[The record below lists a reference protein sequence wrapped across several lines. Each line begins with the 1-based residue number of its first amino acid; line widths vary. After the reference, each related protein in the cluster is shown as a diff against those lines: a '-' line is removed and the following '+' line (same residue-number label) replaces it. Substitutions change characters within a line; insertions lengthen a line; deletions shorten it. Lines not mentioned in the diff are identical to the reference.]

1 MANSYL
7 SVMALVLLLN
17 YTGSSGFK
25 SQETGFGIPYNSKC
39 RWDGTF
45 LMNCSF
51 TGKSTTPTDISPT
64 VTVLDLSYN
73 TISVL
78 LWSNWR
84 NEEWNIK
91 HLNLS
96 NNLISEFHLDSF
108 RNLPFL
114 ETLNLN
120 GNVIHYVV
128 LDICKSEDWS
138 EKHRKVYTYGLLP
151 FLKVLAIE
159 RNNLSAIPRGL
170 GMLQSLRSVHLSSN
184 EILQIEQNDF
194 HNCSQLKNIYL
205 QNNKITK
212 IHPDAFKNL
221 KKLQVL
227 DLSNNVMTTILPEMF
242 IELNIFHLEVDLS
255 NNPWICDCR
264 LMHFKQFISFISA
277 SLREKLNILCSEPI
291 STLGKTL
298 LSLTSLDLNCE
309 MLVDD
314 NVSLKKT
321 IIEIGETS
329 VLHCGVDE
337 TWGKEEVYWWTPG
350 GRISKDNWLP
360 HIKQNEINN
369 LVIYNVGKS
378 AEGLYV
384 CIFNK
389 TKKYLIYDV
398 EVKQKLSPFLVR
410 NIRDINAV
418 FRQGRT
424 EQDFTLAVC
433 LSVFITF
440 VCAFCLGALSRP
452 YISPLWRQMCRNK
465 SSTSENTYCNQ
476 SFSAET
482 LTREN
487 NKTAPTKAWHNSSFL
502 TGSSSEYVGSS
513 SLHDVAL
520 HNRVEEERNQDQ
532 SSNSIKINKQKMSP
546 HSQATDSA
554 SEADIVTD
562 NEHFSLRS
570 DHQNSKNANPSR
582 STSSDISSHGLKY
595 SINGDSCFTG
605 GNNFPSSLAQI
616 HVNGQIPGSSDV
628 NKSFDLLHSEFAASM
643 LDSPRLR
650 EVMSHAESLTMQQ
663 FKPQK
668 HNYDTVLDINDNMNV
683 FSDEDL
689 ILPNSYKN
697 DVYENFNTWQV
708 QGNSCASIPG
718 YRSNIKTSNKNKP
731 VDICSDST
739 STDEGSEFTLSDC
752 NSLAECEFEQSDI
765 GNDHITSQPG
775 LEKVCLNT
783 GTEKFSTLLRS
794 PSISSG
800 FKDAMEEH
808 KNQNKEC
815 SETVITSDSD
825 TDMSETNPFAL
836 QLNASQ
842 VDESSSH
849 IILSDLNLDGLPIY
863 ETPDL
868 FKSEYVTS
876 SHSAIQNMSSNSFCK
891 YNTSFDDA
899 VLSLKYSPRSAG
911 KEDSISNATDLQLDQ
926 SSALTLQFDKPDQKD
941 ETEINMEENQVA
953 QCSSLKNY
961 SKDNFTLNMADVNA
975 PHMSNNF
982 TFTCM
987 DLGSDRV
994 TKKVLSPQSNLAVD
1008 EFSLQSHS
1016 ESTHEKPAPKITERQ
1031 NLLVQQQQLMNISE
1045 TRAQRMQKGF
1055 DEYKD
1060 EQFLSGIS
1068 KENSSP
1074 YQTELQLHN
1083 SMADSSHIS
1092 SSKTMHSFFDGER
1105 CLQLDQGKGNACSSS
1120 HTQSFL
1126 KENLQHSLCEVP
1138 KHAEGDTISKRT
1150 DSKENGNEA
1159 LADLENLQMAAD
1171 LRKSSEKPDQ
1181 ANKTSLGQGTFFV
1194 KKKRVFDSFANVLES
1209 RKTRDCTN

>member
-1 MANSYL
+1 MANFYL
-7 SVMALVLLLN
+7 SVMALVLFLN

-25 SQETGFGIPYNSKC
+25 SQETSFGIPYNSKC
-39 RWDGTF
+39 WWDGKF

-51 TGKSTTPTDISPT
+51 TGKSAIPTDISPT

-84 NEEWNIK
+84 DEEWNIK

-96 NNLISEFHLDSF
+96 NNLISELHLDSF

-120 GNVIHYVV
+120 GNIIYYIV

-138 EKHRKVYTYGLLP
+138 EEHGKVYTYSLLP

-170 GMLQSLRSVHLSSN
+170 GMLQSLQSVHLSSN

-255 NNPWICDCR
+255 NNPWICNCR
-264 LMHFKQFISFISA
+264 LMHFKQFLSFISV
-277 SLREKLNILCSEPI
+277 SLRKKMSILCSEPI
-291 STLGKTL
+291 SNLGKPL

-314 NVSLKKT
+314 NISLKKA
-321 IIEIGETS
+321 IIETGEIS

-337 TWGKEEVYWWTPG
+337 TWEKEEVYWWTPG

-398 EVKQKLSPFLVR
+398 KVKQKLSPFLVR
-410 NIRDINAV
+410 NIRDINAA
-418 FRQGRT
+418 FRRGRT

-465 SSTSENTYCNQ
+465 SSASENTHCNQ
-476 SFSAET
+476 HFSAET

-502 TGSSSEYVGSS
+502 TGSSSEDVGSS
-513 SLHDVAL
+513 SLHHLAL
-520 HNRVEEERNQDQ
+520 HNRVQEERNQEQ
-532 SSNSIKINKQKMSP
+532 SSNSIKINKQKMSSN
-546 HSQATDSA
+546 SQATDSA

-570 DHQNSKNANPSR
+570 DHQNSKNTNPSQSR
-582 STSSDISSHGLKY
+582 SSDISSHDSLKY

-605 GNNFPSSLAQI
+605 GNSLAQI

-628 NKSFDLLHSEFAASM
+628 NKSSDLLHSEFAASM
-643 LDSPRLR
+643 RD
-650 EVMSHAESLTMQQ
+650 VTSHTESLTMQQ
-663 FKPQK
+663 FKPQN
-668 HNYDTVLDINDNMNV
+668 HNYDTVLEINDNMNV
-683 FSDEDL
+683 FSDKEDF
-689 ILPNSYKN
+689 ILPKSYKN

-718 YRSNIKTSNKNKP
+718 YGSNIKTNENNP
-731 VDICSDST
+731 VDIYSDST
-739 STDEGSEFTLSDC
+739 SADEGSEFTLSDC
-752 NSLAECEFEQSDI
+752 NSLAECDFEQSDI
-765 GNDHITSQPG
+765 GNDHLTSQPG
-775 LEKVCLNT
+775 LEKVYLNS

-794 PSISSG
+794 PNISSE

-815 SETVITSDSD
+815 SETVITSESG
-825 TDMSETNPFAL
+825 TGMSETNPLTL
-836 QLNASQ
+836 QLNTSQ
-842 VDESSSH
+842 VDEFSSH
-849 IILSDLNLDGLPIY
+849 IILSDLNPDGLPTY

-876 SHSAIQNMSSNSFCK
+876 PHSATQNMSSNSFCK
-891 YNTSFDDA
+891 YSTSFDNA
-899 VLSLKYSPRSAG
+899 ILSLKYSPRSTAG

-926 SSALTLQFDKPDQKD
+926 SSALTSQFDKPDQKD
-941 ETEINMEENQVA
+941 ETEINMEENHVA
-953 QCSSLKNY
+953 QCSSLKNC
-961 SKDNFTLNMADVNA
+961 SKDNFTLNMGDVNT

-982 TFTCM
+982 MFTCM
-987 DLGSDRV
+987 DLGSDMV
-994 TKKVLSPQSNLAVD
+994 AKKVLSPQSNLAVD

-1016 ESTHEKPAPKITERQ
+1016 ESTHAKPAPKTTETQ
-1031 NLLVQQQQLMNISE
+1031 NLVQQQHMNISE
-1045 TRAQRMQKGF
+1045 TCAQRMQKGF
-1055 DEYKD
+1055 DEYKE
-1060 EQFLSGIS
+1060 EQFLSGID

-1074 YQTELQLHN
+1074 YQTELPLHS

-1092 SSKTMHSFFDGER
+1092 SSKTTHSFFDGER
-1105 CLQLDQGKGNACSSS
+1105 CLQLDQGRENVCSSS

-1126 KENLQHSLCEVP
+1126 RENLQPSLCELP
-1138 KHAEGDTISKRT
+1138 KHAKGDTISKRT

-1159 LADLENLQMAAD
+1159 SLADLENLQMAAD
-1171 LRKSSEKPDQ
+1171 LHKSSEKPDQ

-1194 KKKRVFDSFANVLES
+1194 KKKRVFDSFANVLET
-1209 RKTRDCTN
+1209 RKMKDCTN